1 MAGAAFEAARRR
13 LSPVIVAQ
21 LAGLALA
28 LVAAAPLG
36 AHAEAQ
42 LVPAYPDAP
51 LNGPAHAKGAVIW
64 SHGKGSGEDEAKAAN
79 PEYLALLR
87 DAGWDVYR
95 NNRLGELDEYKEP
108 RPSVAA
114 QVRSKTEEL
123 AKGVD
128 KLEAE
133 GYRRIV
139 LAGQS
144 FGAWLT
150 LNLADK
156 RSDIYAVIATSPA
169 AYGTRQRNPQHYENN
184 GRYLGD
190 LIDDLGV
197 KRVMLSFFRDDPYD
211 PGGRGP
217 AADASL
223 ARHRIP
229 HLVIDQPEIPTGH
242 GGANGL
248 FFARRFGPCVVALVE
263 APQVPALAECANGK
277 ALEPSGAVPLPP
289 GLKLATPSGAP
300 GSDPFLGEW
309 WGLYGN
315 GREMILAVERIE
327 GERVQAIYAY
337 GPQESQKGGFVE
349 ITGRLAE
356 GRLVFAEP
364 GKPRFEY
371 RLEPDGRLQATW
383 SKGDT
388 TLAASLR
395 RLSP

>member
-1 MAGAAFEAARRR
+1 MVGAAFEAARRR
-13 LSPVIVAQ
+13 PSPGVVAA
-21 LAGLALA
+21 LAVLALA
-28 LVAAAPLG
+28 LAAGAPLC
-36 AHAEAQ
+36 ARAELQ
-42 LVPAYPDAP
+42 LVPAYPEQP
-51 LNGPAHAKGAVIW
+51 LQGAEQAKGAVIW
-64 SHGKGSGEDEAKAAN
+64 SHGKGPGEDGAKAAN

-108 RPSVAA
+108 RPNVVA
-114 QVRSKTEEL
+114 QVRSKTDEL
-123 AKGVD
+123 AKNVD

-133 GYRRIV
+133 GYRKIV

-144 FGAWLT
+144 FGAWLSLT
-150 LNLADK
+150 LADK
-156 RSDIYAVIATSPA
+156 RSDLYAVIAASPA
-169 AYGTRQRNPQHYENN
+169 AYGTRQRNPDHYENN

-190 LIDDLGV
+190 LIDDLEV
-197 KRVMLSFFRDDPYD
+197 KRVMVTFFRDDPYD

-217 AADASL
+217 AADATL
-223 ARHRIP
+223 ARHHIP

-248 FFARRFGPCVVALVE
+248 FFARRFGPCVVALVQ

-277 ALEPSGAVPLPP
+277 ALEPSGAVPLP
-289 GLKLATPSGAP
+289 GELKLATPSGAAA
-300 GSDPFLGEW
+300 SDPFLGEW

-337 GPQESQKGGFVE
+337 GPQGRQKGSFVE

-371 RLEPDGRLQATW
+371 RLGPDGGLAATW
-383 SKGDT
+383 SKGEV
-388 TLAASLR
+388 TLAAHLR